1 MLQVV
6 TDKPFSRIPITNWLK
21 AYLSEVENYQ
31 NISRNGRILPYK
43 SRVFFLPGLRDNVFL

>member
-6 TDKPFSRIPITNWLK
+6 TDKPFSRIPITNRLK
-21 AYLSEVENYQ
+21 AYLSEVENCQ